1 MRTNRNTTGRT
12 NTLTRTTLAALAAG
26 ALLLTGACSND
37 EDGDSNT
44 NNQNEVIPSEVPTSS
59 PS

>member
-1 MRTNRNTTGRT
+1 MRTKRS
-12 NTLTRTTLAALAAG
+12 TLVRPTIAALAAA

-44 NNQNEVIPSEVPTSS
+44 NNQGEVVPSVN
-59 PS
+59 PSASAS

>member
-1 MRTNRNTTGRT
+1 MRTDRRT
-12 NTLTRTTLAALAAG
+12 RLTRTTFAALAAG